1 MSYQIID
8 ETFLYTFGIRINVLV
23 IHFSS
28 SFDYC
33 AVMPKSHESEL
44 DHRYRGEHPVKTLW
58 YLLENHRK
66 DILFAIVFY
75 SIKHSPSWTTPL
87 LTANMIDCVVYKKP
101 LSQLA
106 LNFGLLALI
115 TIQNYPMNVMYVR
128 FLAKAV
134 RNLENRLRSALVE
147 RMQQMSISF
156 YQSTNAGALQTKVV
170 RDVENIEQMM
180 RHSFDGGLGAINSLM
195 GALVITSVKVP
206 QFLPFFLILG
216 PISATVVIKMRKT
229 LNTHNE
235 DFRSEIERMSS
246 RVNEMTTLLPITRA
260 HGLEKN
266 ALKTM
271 YTSFSSVKSAGLRLD
286 RLQGHFTAIAWVTF
300 QLTYVICVGFAA
312 WCAITGFL
320 PITAGG
326 VVMLSAYFGMLV
338 GSVLLLTSIAPM
350 LSKGLTSIRSLGE
363 LLESPD
369 LEKNAGKRTVSEVT
383 GTVEF
388 CDVSFTYPTNHKPSL
403 KNINVVA
410 EPGRM
415 IALVGPSGSGKS
427 TFINLVIGF
436 LRPSSGAIKLD
447 GLDMSAIDLRTSRKF
462 LSVVAQET
470 ILFDGT
476 VYENVTYGMTNP
488 TAELAESA
496 LRAANAWEFVEKLPD
511 GIDTIVGERG
521 ARISGGQKQRLA
533 IARAIIRDP
542 RILVLDEATSAL
554 DSESER
560 LIQSALH
567 ELMKSRTTFVVAHRL
582 STVKEA
588 HLILVLEDGEI
599 VEQGTHRELVSRTGL
614 YRRLYDA
621 QSFIPDD
628 EPHLKI
634 ASE

>member
-1 MSYQIID
+1 
-8 ETFLYTFGIRINVLV
+8 
-23 IHFSS
+23 
-28 SFDYC
+28 
-33 AVMPKSHESEL
+33 MPNIHESEL

-58 YLLENHRK
+58 YLLENNRK
-66 DILFAIVFY
+66 DLFLAIIFF

-87 LTANMIDCVVYKKP
+87 LTANMIDCVVYKKS
-101 LSQLA
+101 LLTLA
-106 LNFGLLALI
+106 LNFGLLAFI
-115 TIQNYPMNVMYVR
+115 TIQNYPMNVLYVR
-128 FLAKAV
+128 FLAKSI
-134 RNLENRLRSALVE
+134 RSLENRLRSALVE

-156 YQSTNAGALQTKVV
+156 YQTTNAGALQTKVV

-180 RHSFDGGLGAINSLM
+180 RHSFDGGLGAINSLI

-206 QFLPFFLILG
+206 QFLPFFLLLG
-216 PISATVVIKMRKT
+216 PVSATVVIKMRKT
-229 LNTHNE
+229 LNAHNE

-260 HGLEKN
+260 HGLEKS

-271 YTSFSSVKSAGLRLD
+271 YTSFSTVRNAGLRLD
-286 RLQGHFTAIAWVTF
+286 RLQGHFNAIAWVTF
-300 QLTYVICVGFAA
+300 QLTNVICVGFAA

-320 PITAGG
+320 PITAGD
-326 VVMLSAYFGMLV
+326 VVMLSSYFGMLV
-338 GSVLLLTSIAPM
+338 GSVLLLTSIAPAI
-350 LSKGLTSIRSLGE
+350 SKGLTSIRSLGE
-363 LLESPD
+363 ILESPD
-369 LEKNAGKRTVSEVT
+369 LESNAGKKPVNSVT
-383 GTVEF
+383 GRVEF
-388 CDVSFTYPTNHKPSL
+388 EEVSFTYPTNHKPSL
-403 KNINVVA
+403 QNINITA
-410 EPGRM
+410 EPGKM

-436 LRPSSGAIKLD
+436 LRPTSGKIKLD
-447 GLDMSAIDLRTSRKF
+447 GQDMAAIDLRSSRKF
-462 LSVVAQET
+462 LSVVAQDT

-476 VYENVTYGMTNP
+476 VFENITYGMPNP
-488 TAELAESA
+488 TLAEAESA
-496 LRAANAWEFVEKLPD
+496 LLSANAWEFVTKLPD

-560 LIQSALH
+560 LIQGALH

-588 HLILVLEDGEI
+588 HLILVLEEGQI
-599 VEQGTHRELVSRTGL
+599 VESGTHQELVSSNGT

-621 QSFIPDD
+621 QSFISEESIEELSSNTRNED
-628 EPHLKI
+628 E
-634 ASE
+634 

>member
-1 MSYQIID
+1 
-8 ETFLYTFGIRINVLV
+8 
-23 IHFSS
+23 
-28 SFDYC
+28 
-33 AVMPKSHESEL
+33 MPKSHESEL
-44 DHRYRGEHPVKTLW
+44 DHQYRGENPIKTLW
-58 YLLENHRK
+58 YLLENNRR
-66 DILFAIVFY
+66 DISLAILFY
-75 SIKHSPSWTTPL
+75 CIKHSPSWTTPL
-87 LTANMIDCVVYKKP
+87 LIANMIDCVVYKKP

-106 LNFGLLALI
+106 INFGLLALI

-195 GALVITSVKVP
+195 GALVITAIKVP

-266 ALKTM
+266 ALKAM

-286 RLQGHFTAIAWVTF
+286 RLQGHFSAIAWVTF

-326 VVMLSAYFGMLV
+326 VVMLSSYFGMLV

-369 LEKNAGKRTVSEVT
+369 LEKNSGKRSVADVA
-383 GTVEF
+383 GTIEF

-403 KNINVVA
+403 KNISVLA

-436 LRPSSGAIKLD
+436 LRPSTGAIKLD
-447 GLDMSAIDLRTSRKF
+447 GQDMATIDLRTSRKF
-462 LSVVAQET
+462 LSVVAQDT

-476 VYENVTYGMTNP
+476 VYENVTYGMPNP

-588 HLILVLEDGEI
+588 HLILVLQDGLV
-599 VEQGTHRELVSRTGL
+599 VEQGTHRELVSRNGL

>member
-1 MSYQIID
+1 MRH
-8 ETFLYTFGIRINVLV
+8 LYTRFRIRLTVAV
-23 IHFSS
+23 IHLSK

-33 AVMPKSHESEL
+33 ATMPKSHEAEL
-44 DHRYRGEHPVKTLW
+44 DHQYRGEHPVKTLW
-58 YLLENHRK
+58 YLLENHRR
-66 DILFAIVFY
+66 DIFFAIVFY

-87 LTANMIDCVVYKKP
+87 LIANMIDCVVYKKP
-101 LSQLA
+101 LTTLA
-106 LNFGLLALI
+106 INFGLLAVI

-156 YQSTNAGALQTKVV
+156 YQTTNAGALQTKVV

-180 RHSFDGGLGAINSLM
+180 RHSFDGGLGAINSLI
-195 GALVITSVKVP
+195 GALVITAIKVP

-229 LNTHNE
+229 LNSHNE

-326 VVMLSAYFGMLV
+326 VVMLSSYFGMLV
-338 GSVLLLTSIAPM
+338 GSVLLLTSIAPA
-350 LSKGLTSIRSLGE
+350 LAKGLASIRSLGE

-369 LEKNAGKRTVSEVT
+369 LESNSGKRAVSTVT
-383 GTVEF
+383 GKVEF

-403 KNINVVA
+403 ANINVLA

-436 LRPSSGAIKLD
+436 LRPTSGSIKLD
-447 GLDMSAIDLRTSRKF
+447 GVDMAALDLRSSRKF
-462 LSVVAQET
+462 LSVVAQDT

-476 VYENVTYGMTNP
+476 VYENITYGMSEP
-488 TAELAESA
+488 TAEAATVAMSLAAFFISVFAISSILLKVLRIAKMSLSA
-496 LRAANAWEFVEKLPD
+496 ILIWNGLAAM
-511 GIDTIVGERG
+511 
-521 ARISGGQKQRLA
+521 IS
-533 IARAIIRDP
+533 IHHICNC
-542 RILVLDEATSAL
+542 
-554 DSESER
+554 
-560 LIQSALH
+560 
-567 ELMKSRTTFVVAHRL
+567 
-582 STVKEA
+582 
-588 HLILVLEDGEI
+588 
-599 VEQGTHRELVSRTGL
+599 
-614 YRRLYDA
+614 
-621 QSFIPDD
+621 
-628 EPHLKI
+628 
-634 ASE
+634 

>member
-1 MSYQIID
+1 MSK
-8 ETFLYTFGIRINVLV
+8 N
-23 IHFSS
+23 
-28 SFDYC
+28 
-33 AVMPKSHESEL
+33 HEAEL
-44 DHRYRGEHPVKTLW
+44 DHQYRGEHPVMTLW

-66 DILFAIVFY
+66 DILLAIIFY

-87 LTANMIDCVVYKKP
+87 LIANMIDCVVYKKP
-101 LSQLA
+101 LTTLA
-106 LNFGLLALI
+106 INFGLLVAI

-128 FLAKAV
+128 YLAKAV

-156 YQSTNAGALQTKVV
+156 YQSTNVGALQTKVV

-180 RHSFDGGLGAINSLM
+180 RHSFDGGLGAINSLI
-195 GALVITSVKVP
+195 GALVITAVKVP

-326 VVMLSAYFGMLV
+326 VVMLSSYFGMLV
-338 GSVLLLTSIAPM
+338 GSVLLLTSIAPA
-350 LSKGLTSIRSLGE
+350 LAKGLASIRSLGE

-369 LEKNAGKRTVSEVT
+369 LESNAGKRSVSKVT
-383 GTVEF
+383 GKVEF
-388 CDVSFTYPTNHKPSL
+388 CNVSFSYPTNHRPSL
-403 KNINVVA
+403 TNINVMA

-436 LRPSSGAIKLD
+436 LRPTSGSIKLD
-447 GLDMSAIDLRTSRKF
+447 GVDMASLDLRSSRKF
-462 LSVVAQET
+462 LSVVAQDT

-476 VYENVTYGMTNP
+476 VYENITYGMPEP
-488 TAELAESA
+488 TAQAAEAA
-496 LRAANAWEFVEKLPD
+496 LRAANAWDFVAKLPD
-511 GIDTIVGERG
+511 GMDTIVGERG
-521 ARISGGQKQRLA
+521 SRISGGQKQRLA

-588 HLILVLEDGEI
+588 HQILVLEDGLI
-599 VEQGTHRELVSRTGL
+599 VESGTHQELVRSNGT

-628 EPHLKI
+628 EPHLKL

>member
-1 MSYQIID
+1 MQK
-8 ETFLYTFGIRINVLV
+8 N
-23 IHFSS
+23 
-28 SFDYC
+28 
-33 AVMPKSHESEL
+33 HESEL

-58 YLLENHRK
+58 YLLENYRK
-66 DILFAIVFY
+66 DLLLAIVFFA
-75 SIKHSPSWTTPL
+75 IKHSPSWTTPL
-87 LTANMIDCVVYKKP
+87 LTANMIDCVVYRKSI
-101 LSQLA
+101 LTLA

-115 TIQNYPMNVMYVR
+115 TLQNYPMNVMYVR
-128 FLAKAV
+128 FLAKAI

-156 YQSTNAGALQTKVV
+156 YQKTNAGALQTKVV

-180 RHSFDGGLGAINSLM
+180 RHSFDGGLGAINSLI

-206 QFLPFFLILG
+206 QFLPFFLLLG
-216 PISATVVIKMRKT
+216 PVSATVVIKMRST

-260 HGLEKN
+260 HGLEKS

-271 YTSFSSVKSAGLRLD
+271 YTSFTSVKSAGLRLD

-300 QLTYVICVGFAA
+300 QLTNVICVGFAA

-320 PITAGG
+320 PITAGD
-326 VVMLSAYFGMLV
+326 VVMLSSYFGMLV
-338 GSVLLLTSIAPM
+338 GSVLLLTSIAPA

-369 LEKNAGKRTVSEVT
+369 LESNSGKRAVSEVV
-383 GTVEF
+383 GKVEF
-388 CDVSFTYPTNHKPSL
+388 SKVSFTYPTNHKPSL
-403 KNINVVA
+403 SEIDLVA
-410 EPGRM
+410 EPGKM

-427 TFINLVIGF
+427 TLINLVIGF
-436 LRPSSGAIKLD
+436 LRPTTGEIYLD
-447 GLDMSAIDLRTSRKF
+447 GIDMASIDLRTSRKF
-462 LSVVAQET
+462 LSVVAQDT

-476 VYENVTYGMTNP
+476 VYENVTYGMPNP
-488 TAELAESA
+488 TAELAEAA
-496 LRAANAWEFVEKLPD
+496 LRAANAWEFVAKLPD
-511 GIDTIVGERG
+511 GLDTIVGERG

-533 IARAIIRDP
+533 IARAIIRNP

-588 HLILVLEDGEI
+588 HSILVLQDGAI
-599 VEQGTHRELVSRTGL
+599 VEEGTHRELVSGNGL

-628 EPHLKI
+628 EPHLKL

>member
-1 MSYQIID
+1 MRHLYSR
-8 ETFLYTFGIRINVLV
+8 FLIRLTVAV
-23 IHFSS
+23 IQLSK

-33 AVMPKSHESEL
+33 ATMPKSHEAEL
-44 DHRYRGEHPVKTLW
+44 DHQYRGEHPVKTLW
-58 YLLENHRK
+58 YLLENHRR
-66 DILFAIVFY
+66 DIFLAIVFY

-87 LTANMIDCVVYKKP
+87 LIANMIDCVVYKKP
-101 LSQLA
+101 LTTLA
-106 LNFGLLALI
+106 INFVLLAAI

-128 FLAKAV
+128 FLARAV

-156 YQSTNAGALQTKVV
+156 YQTTNAGALQTKVV

-180 RHSFDGGLGAINSLM
+180 RHSFDGGLGAINSLI
-195 GALVITSVKVP
+195 GALVITAIKVP

-216 PISATVVIKMRKT
+216 PISATVVIKMRKM
-229 LNTHNE
+229 LNSHNE

-326 VVMLSAYFGMLV
+326 VVMLSSYFGMLV
-338 GSVLLLTSIAPM
+338 GSVLLLTSIAPA
-350 LSKGLTSIRSLGE
+350 LAKGLASIRSLGE

-369 LEKNAGKRTVSEVT
+369 LESNAGKRAVTTVT
-383 GTVEF
+383 GKVEF
-388 CDVSFTYPTNHKPSL
+388 CDVAFTYPTNHKPSL
-403 KNINVVA
+403 ANINVLA

-436 LRPSSGAIKLD
+436 LRPTSGSIKLD
-447 GLDMSAIDLRTSRKF
+447 GVDMAAIDLRSSRKY
-462 LSVVAQET
+462 LSVVAQDT

-476 VYENVTYGMTNP
+476 VYENITYGMSEP
-488 TAELAESA
+488 TAAAAEAA
-496 LRAANAWEFVEKLPD
+496 LRAANAWEFVAKLPD
-511 GIDTIVGERG
+511 GMDTIVGERG
-521 ARISGGQKQRLA
+521 SRISGGQKQRLA

-567 ELMKSRTTFVVAHRL
+567 ELMKVRTTFVVAHRL

-588 HLILVLEDGEI
+588 HLILVLENGVI
-599 VEQGTHRELVSRTGL
+599 VESGTHRELVSGNGT

-628 EPHLKI
+628 EPHLKL